1 MQGFWPCNKIP
12 EFVPIMKIKRI
23 FAVIPAK
30 NQHKYLSVCGIFCAL
45 TSGVYHCVCAL
56 IYRLSLSQW
65 SHNAAVFGL
74 VLGGTEGDSLLFIH
88 IPNTYTLCQEPK
100 VSGPLKSTV
109 SAILRQQRDS
119 LHRIRNSLSR
129 EWKVLETLSSSPS
142 QSTSSNS
149 SRAPN
154 GSASSASATAASS
167 SASKPPE

>member
-1 MQGFWPCNKIP
+1 
-12 EFVPIMKIKRI
+12 MKIKRI
-23 FAVIPAK
+23 FAMTYAK
-30 NQHKYLSVCGIFCAL
+30 SHNYNIENCGIFYAQ
-45 TSGVYHCVCAL
+45 TVGVYCKYTYHQH
-56 IYRLSLSQW
+56 RLLSFIVTT
-65 SHNAAVFGL
+65 VFRYLVGL
-74 VLGGTEGDSLLFIH
+74 LAERKTTVFFHTQPILNE
-88 IPNTYTLCQEPK
+88 LCQESR
-100 VSGPLKSTV
+100 VSRPLKSTV